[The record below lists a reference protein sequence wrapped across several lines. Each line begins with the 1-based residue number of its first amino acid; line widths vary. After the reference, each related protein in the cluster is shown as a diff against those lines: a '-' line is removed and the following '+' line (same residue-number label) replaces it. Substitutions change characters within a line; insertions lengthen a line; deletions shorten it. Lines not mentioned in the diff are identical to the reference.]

1 MYNET
6 NSDAMKIVIINSS
19 PRRKG
24 NTSKLC
30 DAFRNGVMAT
40 ANNTEIT
47 TIFLNELDFKGCQS
61 CFACK
66 LRGSKQYGRCSIND
80 DLTPILEAV
89 SAADCI
95 VVASP
100 IYLMDVNSSAKAFL
114 ERLCFSLGSYE
125 AGYRSLAAKKADVV
139 TIYTMNTKKEFAPV
153 KAMEN
158 VDMFLGH
165 IFSPP
170 YRLCSYDTYQ
180 FPDYS
185 KYVVDVFNEA
195 EKANQRESEFPKD
208 LQKAYTLGVDIAYH
222 LLNLNRS

>member
-1 MYNET
+1 
-6 NSDAMKIVIINSS
+6 MKIVIINSS

-125 AGYRSLAAKKADVV
+125 AGYRSLATKKADVV

>member
-1 MYNET
+1 
-6 NSDAMKIVIINSS
+6 MKIVIINSS

-80 DLTPILEAV
+80 ALTPILEAV

-125 AGYRSLAAKKADVV
+125 VGYRSLATKKADVV

-222 LLNLNRS
+222 LLNRNRS

>member
-1 MYNET
+1 
-6 NSDAMKIVIINSS
+6 MKIVIINSS

-125 AGYRSLAAKKADVV
+125 AGYRSLAKKKADVV

-195 EKANQRESEFPKD
+195 EKADQRESEFPKD

>member
-1 MYNET
+1 
-6 NSDAMKIVIINSS
+6 MKIVIINSS

-125 AGYRSLAAKKADVV
+125 AGYSSLATKKADVV

-195 EKANQRESEFPKD
+195 EKADQRESEFPKD

>member
-1 MYNET
+1 
-6 NSDAMKIVIINSS
+6 MKIVILNSS

-30 DAFRNGVMAT
+30 DAFCKGVV
-40 ANNTEIT
+40 T
-47 TIFLNELDFKGCQS
+47 TDKNADISSFFLNELNFKGCQS

-66 LRGSKQYGRCSIND
+66 LRGSKQYGRCSLND
-80 DLTPILEAV
+80 ELTPILTAV
-89 SAADCI
+89 NEADCI
-95 VVASP
+95 VFASP

-125 AGYRSLAAKKADVV
+125 VGYRSLATKKALVV
-139 TIYTMNTKKEFAPV
+139 TIYTMNTNKKFAPV
-153 KAMEN
+153 KAMNN

-170 YRLCSYDTYQ
+170 QRLCSYDTYQ
-180 FPDYS
+180 FSDYS

-195 EKANQRESEFPKD
+195 EKAKQRENQFPKD
-208 LQKAYTLGVDIAYH
+208 LHKAYTLGADTATAY
-222 LLNLNRS
+222 LKNRINK